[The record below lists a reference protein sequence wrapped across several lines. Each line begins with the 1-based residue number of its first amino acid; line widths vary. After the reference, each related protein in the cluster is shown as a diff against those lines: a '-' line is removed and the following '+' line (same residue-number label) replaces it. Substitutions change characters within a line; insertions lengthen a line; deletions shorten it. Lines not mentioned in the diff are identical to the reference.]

1 MTAKLPAIPEPVAAL
16 AAQMTAWRHE
26 IHAWPELGFEEE
38 RTSALVARELRAL
51 GLEVHTGLGVT
62 GIVAVIDSGKPGMS
76 IGLRA
81 DMDALP
87 MDEVAGERGELPYRS
102 QRPGVAHT
110 CGHDGHTAALLGTAR
125 HLVAHPP
132 ASGRV
137 VLIFQPAEEGG
148 RGAIRMIEDGLLT
161 RWPCNEVYAF
171 HNMPALPTGE
181 ASVRSGATL
190 QSLAVFEIAI
200 EGVGG
205 HAAAPH
211 RANDP
216 LQVAARLAVDI
227 SAIVG
232 RHIDPMEAA
241 LINVGSLQA
250 GTTHNIIPSTAS
262 LSGTIRSLSKDVHDE
277 LLRRLRALCEGHAQI
292 SGCKIALGIPHSCP
306 PCVNAPEQAAL
317 AAEAIADV
325 LGADH
330 VKTDLRAYPFSDD
343 FSYLLEQ
350 WPGAYMFLGMDSAM
364 CHHPTFRFDDGL
376 LPVAAAVFDRIVR
389 RRLG

>member
-1 MTAKLPAIPEPVAAL
+1 MPVLPAIPAPVQTL
-16 AAQMTAWRHE
+16 APVMTAWRQQ
-26 IHAWPELGFEEE
+26 IHAWPELGFEEFK
-38 RTSALVARELRAL
+38 TSALVIDVLQSL
-51 GLEVHTGLGVT
+51 GLEVHSGLGGT
-62 GIVAVIDSGKPGMS
+62 GVVAVIDSGKPGLS

-87 MDEVAGERGELPYRS
+87 MDEHNDLPFRS
-102 QRPGVAHT
+102 QRAGVAHT
-110 CGHDGHTAALLGTAR
+110 CGHDGHTSALLGTAQY
-125 HLVAHPP
+125 LTAHPP

-148 RGAIRMIEDGLLT
+148 RGAIKMVEDGLFT
-161 RWPCNEVYAF
+161 RWPCDEVYAF
-171 HNMPALPTGE
+171 HNMPALKTGE

-190 QSLAVFEIAI
+190 QSLAVFEIEI

-216 LQVAARLAVDI
+216 LQVAARLAVEI

-241 LINVGSLQA
+241 LINVGKLQA
-250 GTTHNIIPSTAS
+250 GTTHNIIPATAS
-262 LSGTIRSLSKDVHDE
+262 LSRTIRSLSRGVHDT
-277 LLRRLRALCEGHAQI
+277 LLKRLRALCEGQAQI
-292 SGCKIALGIPHSCP
+292 SGCTIKLEIPHSCP

-317 AAEAIADV
+317 AAEALGDV
-325 LGADH
+325 LGADN
-330 VKTDLRAYPFSDD
+330 VKTDMRAYPFSDD
-343 FSYLLEQ
+343 FSYMLDQ
-350 WPGAYMFLGMDSAM
+350 WPGAYLFLGMDSAM
-364 CHHPTFRFDDGL
+364 CHHPTFRFDDQL
-376 LPVAAAVFDRIVR
+376 LPVATSVFARIVQ

>member
-1 MTAKLPAIPEPVAAL
+1 MTRNIPAPIAAL
-16 AAQMTAWRHE
+16 ASRMTGWRHR
-26 IHAWPELGFEEE
+26 IHAWPELGFEEA
-38 RTSALVARELRAL
+38 RTSALVIEELRGL
-51 GLEVHTGLGVT
+51 GLEVHTGLGGT
-62 GIVAVIDSGKPGMS
+62 GVVAVIDSGTPGLS

-87 MDEVAGERGELPYRS
+87 MDEQSDLPFRS

-110 CGHDGHTAALLGTAR
+110 CGHDGHTSALLGTAA

-132 ASGRV
+132 ATGRV

-148 RGAIRMIEDGLLT
+148 RGAIRMIEDGLFA
-161 RWPCNEVYAF
+161 RWPCDEVYAF
-171 HNMPALPTGE
+171 HNMPALPAGK

-262 LSGTIRSLSKDVHDE
+262 LSGTIRSLSKDVHEE
-277 LLRRLRALCEGHAQI
+277 LLKRLRALCEGHAQI
-292 SGCKIALGIPHSCP
+292 SGCAIDLQVPHSCP
-306 PCVNAPEQAAL
+306 PCVNAPGQAAL
-317 AAEAIADV
+317 AAEAIGDV
-325 LGADH
+325 LGTDNVA
-330 VKTDLRAYPFSDD
+330 TDLRAYPFSDD
-343 FSYLLEQ
+343 FSYMLEQ
-350 WPGAYMFLGMDSAM
+350 WPGAYLFLGMDSAM

>member
-1 MTAKLPAIPEPVAAL
+1 MTRNIPAPIADL
-16 AAQMTAWRHE
+16 ASRMTAWRHR

-38 RTSALVARELRAL
+38 RTSALVIEELRGL
-51 GLEVHTGLGVT
+51 GLEVHSGLGGT
-62 GIVAVIDSGKPGMS
+62 GVVAVVDSGKQGLS

-87 MDEVAGERGELPYRS
+87 MEEQSDLPFRS

-110 CGHDGHTAALLGTAR
+110 CGHDGHTSALLGTAA

-132 ASGRV
+132 ATGRV

-148 RGAIRMIEDGLLT
+148 RGAIRMIEDGLFE
-161 RWPCNEVYAF
+161 RWPCDEVYAF
-171 HNMPALPTGE
+171 HNMPALPSGR

-262 LSGTIRSLSKDVHDE
+262 LSGTIRALSKDVHEE
-277 LLRRLRALCEGHAQI
+277 LLKRLRALCEGHAQI
-292 SGCKIALGIPHSCP
+292 SGCSIDLQIPHACP

-317 AAEAIADV
+317 AAEAIGDV
-325 LGADH
+325 LGAGN
-330 VKTDLRAYPFSDD
+330 VATDLRAYPFSDD
-343 FSYLLEQ
+343 FSYMLEQ
-350 WPGAYMFLGMDSAM
+350 WPGAYLFLGMDSAM

>member
-1 MTAKLPAIPEPVAAL
+1 MAEIPTSILDL
-16 AAQMTAWRHE
+16 APEMAEWRHR

-38 RTSALVARELRAL
+38 KTSALAADVLESL
-51 GLEVHTGLGVT
+51 GLEVHRRLGGTGL
-62 GIVAVIDSGKPGMS
+62 VAVIDSGKPGLS

-87 MDEVAGERGELPYRS
+87 MDEDNDLAYRS

-110 CGHDGHTAALLGTAR
+110 CGHDGHTSALLGVAR

-137 VLIFQPAEEGG
+137 VLVFQPAEEGG
-148 RGAIRMIEDGLLT
+148 RGAIRMIEDGLFE
-161 RWPCNEVYAF
+161 RFHCDEVYAF
-171 HNMPALPTGE
+171 HNMPLLGAGR
-181 ASVRSGATL
+181 ASVRTGATL

-211 RANDP
+211 KATDP

-227 SAIVG
+227 GAIVG

-241 LINVGSLQA
+241 LINVGQLQA
-250 GTTHNIIPSTAS
+250 GTTHNIIPSSAS
-262 LSGTIRSLSKDVHDE
+262 LAGTIRALSTDVHDE
-277 LLRRLRALCEGHAQI
+277 LLRRLQALCDGHAQI
-292 SGCKIALGIPHSCP
+292 SGCKVTLAIPHSCP
-306 PCVNAPEQAAL
+306 PCINAPGPAAL
-317 AAEAIADV
+317 AAEAIAAV
-325 LGADH
+325 LGADN
-330 VKTDLRAYPFSDD
+330 VETDRRAYPFSDD
-343 FSYLLEQ
+343 FSYMLER
-350 WPGAYMFLGMDSAM
+350 WPGAYLFLGMDSAM
-364 CHHPTFRFDDGL
+364 CHHPTFRFDDQL
-376 LPVAAAVFDRIVR
+376 LPVAAAVFDGIVR

>member
-1 MTAKLPAIPEPVAAL
+1 MTAIPDSLQQL
-16 AAQMTAWRHE
+16 APEMTGWRRR

-38 RTSALVARELRAL
+38 RTSALVAEVLESL
-51 GLEVHTGLGVT
+51 GLQVHRGLGGT
-62 GIVAVIDSGKPGMS
+62 GVVAVVDSGKPGMS

-87 MDEVAGERGELPYRS
+87 MDEDNDLEYRS

-110 CGHDGHTAALLGTAR
+110 CGHDGHTSALLGVAK

-137 VLIFQPAEEGG
+137 VLVFQPAEEGG
-148 RGAIRMIEDGLLT
+148 RGAIRMIEDGLFE
-161 RWPCNEVYAF
+161 RFACDEVYAF
-171 HNMPALPTGE
+171 HNMPLLGSGR
-181 ASVRSGATL
+181 ASVRTGPTL
-190 QSLAVFEIAI
+190 QSLAVFEIDI

-211 RANDP
+211 KATDP

-227 SAIVG
+227 SGIVG

-250 GTTHNIIPSTAS
+250 GTTHNIIPATAS
-262 LSGTIRSLSKDVHDE
+262 LSGTIRALSKQVHEE
-277 LLRRLRALCEGHAQI
+277 LLARLRALCEGYAAM
-292 SGCKIALGIPHSCP
+292 SGCKVKLEIPHSCP
-306 PCVNAPEQAAL
+306 ACVNAPEQAAL
-317 AAEAIADV
+317 AAQALGEV
-325 LGADH
+325 LGAEA
-330 VKTDLRAYPFSDD
+330 VETDRRAYPFSDD
-343 FSYLLEQ
+343 FAYMLEQ
-350 WPGAYMFLGMDSAM
+350 WPGAYLFLGMDSAM
-364 CHHPTFRFDDGL
+364 CHHPTFKFDDDL

-389 RRLG
+389 LRLG

>member
-1 MTAKLPAIPEPVAAL
+1 MAEIPAPVLAL
-16 AAQMTAWRHE
+16 APEMTAWRQR
-26 IHAWPELGFEEE
+26 IHAWPELGFEEQ
-38 RTSALVARELRAL
+38 RTSALVAEVLSGL
-51 GLEVHTGLGVT
+51 GLEVHSGLGGT
-62 GIVAVIDSGKPGMS
+62 GVVAVIDSGKPGPS

-87 MDEVAGERGELPYRS
+87 MDEQNDLPYRS

-110 CGHDGHTAALLGTAR
+110 CGHDGHTSALLGTAK

-148 RGAIRMIEDGLLT
+148 RGAIRMVEDGLFE
-161 RWPCNEVYAF
+161 RWPCDEVYAF
-171 HNMPALPTGE
+171 HNMPALKPGE
-181 ASVRSGATL
+181 ASVRAGATL
-190 QSLAVFEIAI
+190 QSLAVFEIRI

-227 SAIVG
+227 GAIVG

-262 LSGTIRSLSKDVHDE
+262 LSGTLRSLSKDVHEE

-292 SGCKIALGIPHSCP
+292 SGCAIALEIPHSCP
-306 PCVNAPEQAAL
+306 PCINAPEQAAL
-317 AAEAIADV
+317 AAEALADV
-325 LGADH
+325 LGAGNL
-330 VKTDLRAYPFSDD
+330 KTDLRAYPFSDD
-343 FSYLLEQ
+343 FSYMLEQ
-350 WPGAYMFLGMDSAM
+350 WPGAYLFLGMDSAM
-364 CHHPTFRFDDGL
+364 CHHPTFHFDDRL
-376 LPVAAAVFDRIVR
+376 LPVAAATFDRIVR

>member
-1 MTAKLPAIPEPVAAL
+1 MTLQLPAIPESIAAL
-16 AAQMTAWRHE
+16 ASQMTAWRQE
-26 IHAWPELGFEEE
+26 IHAWPELGFEEDK
-38 RTSALVARELRAL
+38 TAALVARELRAL

-62 GIVAVIDSGKPGMS
+62 GMVAVIDSGRPGLS

-87 MDEVAGERGELPYRS
+87 MEEQSDLPFRS

-110 CGHDGHTAALLGTAR
+110 CGHDGHTSALLGVAR

-148 RGAIRMIEDGLLT
+148 RGAIRMIEDGLFA
-161 RWPCNEVYAF
+161 RWPCDEVYAF
-171 HNMPALPTGE
+171 HNMPALESGE
-181 ASVRSGATL
+181 ASVRSGPTL

-292 SGCKIALGIPHSCP
+292 SGCSIALEIPHSCP

-325 LGADH
+325 LGADK
-330 VKTDLRAYPFSDD
+330 VRTDLRAYPFSDD
-343 FSYLLEQ
+343 FSYMLEQ
-350 WPGAYMFLGMDSAM
+350 WPGAYLFLGMDSAM

>member
-1 MTAKLPAIPEPVAAL
+1 MTRNIPAPIADL
-16 AAQMTAWRHE
+16 ASRMTAWRHR

-38 RTSALVARELRAL
+38 KTSALVIEELRGL
-51 GLEVHTGLGVT
+51 GLEVHTGLGGT
-62 GIVAVIDSGKPGMS
+62 GVVAVIDSRKPGLS

-87 MDEVAGERGELPYRS
+87 MEEQSDLPFRS

-110 CGHDGHTAALLGTAR
+110 CGHDGHTSALLGTAA

-132 ASGRV
+132 ATGRV

-148 RGAIRMIEDGLLT
+148 RGAIRMIEDGLFE
-161 RWPCNEVYAF
+161 RWPCDEVYAF
-171 HNMPALPTGE
+171 HNMPALKTGE

-262 LSGTIRSLSKDVHDE
+262 LSGTIRALSKDVHE
-277 LLRRLRALCEGHAQI
+277 ALLERLRALCEGHTQI
-292 SGCKIALGIPHSCP
+292 SGCSIDLQIPHACP

-317 AAEAIADV
+317 AAEAIGDV
-325 LGADH
+325 LGAAN
-330 VKTDLRAYPFSDD
+330 VATDLRAYPFSDD
-343 FSYLLEQ
+343 FSYMLEQ
-350 WPGAYMFLGMDSAM
+350 WPGAYLFLGMDSAM

-376 LPVAAAVFDRIVR
+376 LPVAVAVFDRILR

>member
-1 MTAKLPAIPEPVAAL
+1 MTRNIPAPIADL
-16 AAQMTAWRHE
+16 ASRMTAWRHR

-38 RTSALVARELRAL
+38 RTSALVIEELRGL
-51 GLEVHTGLGVT
+51 GLEVHTGLGGT
-62 GIVAVIDSGKPGMS
+62 GVVAVIDSGKPGLS

-87 MDEVAGERGELPYRS
+87 MEEQSDLPFRS

-110 CGHDGHTAALLGTAR
+110 CGHDGHTSALLGTAA

-132 ASGRV
+132 ATGRV

-148 RGAIRMIEDGLLT
+148 RGAIRMIEDGLFA
-161 RWPCNEVYAF
+161 RWPCDEVYAF
-171 HNMPALPTGE
+171 HNMPALPSDR

-262 LSGTIRSLSKDVHDE
+262 LSGTIRALSKDVHE
-277 LLRRLRALCEGHAQI
+277 ALLQRLRALCEGHAQI
-292 SGCKIALGIPHSCP
+292 SGCRIDLQIPHACP

-317 AAEAIADV
+317 AAEAIGDV
-325 LGADH
+325 LGAGN
-330 VKTDLRAYPFSDD
+330 VATDLRAYPFSDD
-343 FSYLLEQ
+343 FSYMLEQ
-350 WPGAYMFLGMDSAM
+350 WPGAYLFLGMDSAM

>member
-1 MTAKLPAIPEPVAAL
+1 MTRNIPAPIAAL
-16 AAQMTAWRHE
+16 ASRMTGWRHR
-26 IHAWPELGFEEE
+26 IHAWPELGFEEA
-38 RTSALVARELRAL
+38 RTSALVIEELRGL
-51 GLEVHTGLGVT
+51 GLEVHTGLGGT
-62 GIVAVIDSGKPGMS
+62 GVVAVIDSGTPGLS

-87 MDEVAGERGELPYRS
+87 MDEQSDLPFRS

-110 CGHDGHTAALLGTAR
+110 CGHDGHTSALLGTAA

-132 ASGRV
+132 ATGRV

-148 RGAIRMIEDGLLT
+148 RGAIRMIEDGLFA
-161 RWPCNEVYAF
+161 RWPCDEVYAF
-171 HNMPALPTGE
+171 HNMPALPTGR

-262 LSGTIRSLSKDVHDE
+262 LSGTIRALSKDVHE
-277 LLRRLRALCEGHAQI
+277 ALLQRLRALCEGHAQI
-292 SGCKIALGIPHSCP
+292 SGCSIDLQIPHACP
-306 PCVNAPEQAAL
+306 PCVNAPAQAAL
-317 AAEAIADV
+317 AAEAIGDV
-325 LGADH
+325 LGVDNVA
-330 VKTDLRAYPFSDD
+330 TGLRAYPFSDD
-343 FSYLLEQ
+343 FSYMLEQ
-350 WPGAYMFLGMDSAM
+350 WPGAYLFLGMDSAM

>member
-1 MTAKLPAIPEPVAAL
+1 MAAVLDPLMAL
-16 AAQMTAWRHE
+16 APRMTEWRHR

-38 RTSALVARELRAL
+38 RTSALVAEVLAGL
-51 GLEVHTGLGVT
+51 GLEVHTGLGGT
-62 GIVAVIDSGKPGMS
+62 GVVAVIDSGKPGMS

-87 MDEVAGERGELPYRS
+87 MDEQSDLPFRS

-110 CGHDGHTAALLGTAR
+110 CGHDGHTSALLGTAQY
-125 HLVAHPP
+125 LVAHPP
-132 ASGRV
+132 ATGRV

-148 RGAIRMIEDGLLT
+148 RGAIKMVEDGLFT
-161 RWPCNEVYAF
+161 RWPCDEVYAF
-171 HNMPALPTGE
+171 HNMPALKTGE
-181 ASVRSGATL
+181 ASVRTGATL
-190 QSLAVFEIAI
+190 QSLAVFEIEI

-216 LQVAARLAVDI
+216 LQVAARLAVEI

-241 LINVGSLQA
+241 LINVGKLQA

-262 LSGTIRSLSKDVHDE
+262 LSGTMRSLSKDVHEE
-277 LLRRLRALCEGHAQI
+277 LLKRLRALCEGHAQMT
-292 SGCKIALGIPHSCP
+292 GCKIDLQIPHSCP

-317 AAEAIADV
+317 AAEAIGDV
-325 LGADH
+325 LGREN
-330 VKTDLRAYPFSDD
+330 VKTDMRAYPFSDD
-343 FSYLLEQ
+343 FSYMLEQ
-350 WPGAYMFLGMDSAM
+350 WPGAYLFLGMDSAM
-364 CHHPTFRFDDGL
+364 CHHPTFRFDDQL
-376 LPVAAAVFDRIVR
+376 LPVAASVFARIVQ

>member
-1 MTAKLPAIPEPVAAL
+1 MTRNIPAPIADL
-16 AAQMTAWRHE
+16 ASRMTAWRHR

-38 RTSALVARELRAL
+38 RTSALVIEELRGL
-51 GLEVHTGLGVT
+51 GLEVHTGLGGT
-62 GIVAVIDSGKPGMS
+62 GVVAVIDSGKPGLS

-87 MDEVAGERGELPYRS
+87 MDEQSDLPFRS

-110 CGHDGHTAALLGTAR
+110 CGHDGHTSALLGTAA

-132 ASGRV
+132 ATGRV

-148 RGAIRMIEDGLLT
+148 RGAIRMIEDGLFA
-161 RWPCNEVYAF
+161 RWPCDEVYAF
-171 HNMPALPTGE
+171 HNMPALPSGR
-181 ASVRSGATL
+181 ASVRNGATL

-262 LSGTIRSLSKDVHDE
+262 LSGTIRALSKDVHE
-277 LLRRLRALCEGHAQI
+277 ALLQRLRALCEGHAQI
-292 SGCKIALGIPHSCP
+292 SGCSIDLQIPHACP
-306 PCVNAPEQAAL
+306 PCVNAPAQAAL
-317 AAEAIADV
+317 AAEAIGDV
-325 LGADH
+325 LGVDNVA
-330 VKTDLRAYPFSDD
+330 TGLRAYPFSDD
-343 FSYLLEQ
+343 FSYMLEQ
-350 WPGAYMFLGMDSAM
+350 WPGAYLFLGMDSAM

>member
-1 MTAKLPAIPEPVAAL
+1 MATVLDPLIAL
-16 AAQMTAWRHE
+16 APRMTEWRHR

-38 RTSALVARELRAL
+38 RTSALVAEVLTGL
-51 GLEVHTGLGVT
+51 GLQVHTGLGGT
-62 GIVAVIDSGKPGMS
+62 GVVAVIDSGKPGMS

-87 MDEVAGERGELPYRS
+87 MDEQSDLPFRS

-110 CGHDGHTAALLGTAR
+110 CGHDGHTSVLLGTAQY
-125 HLVAHPP
+125 LVAHPP
-132 ASGRV
+132 ATGRV

-148 RGAIRMIEDGLLT
+148 RGAIKMVEDGLFT
-161 RWPCNEVYAF
+161 RWPCDEVYAF
-171 HNMPALPTGE
+171 HNMPALKGGE
-181 ASVRSGATL
+181 ASVRAGATL
-190 QSLAVFEIAI
+190 QSLAVFEIEI

-216 LQVAARLAVDI
+216 LQVAARLAVEI

-241 LINVGSLQA
+241 LINVGRLQA

-262 LSGTIRSLSKDVHDE
+262 LSGTMRSLSKDVHEE
-277 LLRRLRALCEGHAQI
+277 LLKRLRALCEGQAQI
-292 SGCKIALGIPHSCP
+292 SGCRIDLQIPHSCP
-306 PCVNAPEQAAL
+306 PCINSPEQAAL

-325 LGADH
+325 LGADN
-330 VKTDLRAYPFSDD
+330 VKTDMRAYPFSDD
-343 FSYLLEQ
+343 FSYMLEQ
-350 WPGAYMFLGMDSAM
+350 WPGAYLFLGMDSAM
-364 CHHPTFRFDDGL
+364 CHHPTFRFDDQL
-376 LPVAAAVFDRIVR
+376 LPVAASVFARIVQ

>member
-1 MTAKLPAIPEPVAAL
+1 MTVSSPDVPEAIRAL
-16 AAQMTAWRHE
+16 APTMTDWRQA

-38 RTSALVARELRAL
+38 RTSALVIETLRGL
-51 GLEVHTGLGVT
+51 GLEVHTGLGGT
-62 GIVAVIDSGKPGMS
+62 GVVAVIDSGAPGLS

-87 MDEVAGERGELPYRS
+87 MDEDSDLPFRS

-110 CGHDGHTAALLGTAR
+110 CGHDGHTSALLGTAQY
-125 HLVAHPP
+125 LVAHPP

-148 RGAIRMIEDGLLT
+148 RGAIRMIEDGLFD
-161 RWPCNEVYAF
+161 RFPCDEVYAF
-171 HNMPALPTGE
+171 HNMPALPSGR
-181 ASVRSGATL
+181 ASVRAGATL

-200 EGVGG
+200 EGIGG

-227 SAIVG
+227 GAIVG

-262 LSGTIRSLSKDVHDE
+262 LSGTIRSLSTDVHE
-277 LLRRLRALCEGHAQI
+277 ALLARLRALCEGHAQI
-292 SGCKIALGIPHSCP
+292 SGCTIRLEIPHSCP
-306 PCVNAPEQAAL
+306 PCVNAPAQAAL
-317 AAEAIADV
+317 AAEAIGDV
-325 LGADH
+325 LGAEN
-330 VKTDLRAYPFSDD
+330 VSTDLRAYPFSDD
-343 FSYLLEQ
+343 FSYMLQQ
-350 WPGAYMFLGMDSAM
+350 WPGAYLFLGMDSAM
-364 CHHPTFRFDDGL
+364 CHHPTFRFDDAL
-376 LPVAAAVFDRIVR
+376 LPVAVAVFDRIVR

>member
-1 MTAKLPAIPEPVAAL
+1 MLEIPSSVLSL
-16 AAQMTAWRHE
+16 APEMAAWRHR

-38 RTSALVARELRAL
+38 KTSALVADVLAAL
-51 GLEVHTGLGVT
+51 GLEVHRGLGGT
-62 GIVAVIDSGKPGMS
+62 GIVAVIDSGRPGPS

-87 MDEVAGERGELPYRS
+87 MDEHNDLAYRS

-110 CGHDGHTAALLGTAR
+110 CGHDGHTSALLGTAR

-148 RGAIRMIEDGLLT
+148 RGAIKMAEDGLFE
-161 RWPCNEVYAF
+161 RWPCDEVYAF
-171 HNMPALPTGE
+171 HNMPALRRGE

-211 RANDP
+211 RATDP

-227 SAIVG
+227 GAIVG
-232 RHIDPMEAA
+232 RHIDPMEPA
-241 LINVGSLQA
+241 LINVGTLQA

-262 LSGTIRSLSKDVHDE
+262 LSGTIRALSRDVHEE
-277 LLRRLRALCEGHAQI
+277 LLKRLRALCEGQARI
-292 SGCKIALGIPHSCP
+292 SGCSIDLQIPHSCP

-317 AAEAIADV
+317 AADALRDV
-325 LGADH
+325 LGHDN

-343 FSYLLEQ
+343 FSYMLEQ
-350 WPGAYMFLGMDSAM
+350 WPGAYLFLGMDSAM
-364 CHHPTFRFDDGL
+364 CHHPEFRFDDAL
-376 LPVAAAVFDRIVR
+376 LPVAVAVFDRIVR

>member
-1 MTAKLPAIPEPVAAL
+1 MAAVLDPLIAL
-16 AAQMTAWRHE
+16 APRMTEWRHR

-38 RTSALVARELRAL
+38 RTSARVAEVLTGL
-51 GLEVHTGLGVT
+51 GLDVHTGLGGT
-62 GIVAVIDSGKPGMS
+62 GVVAVIDSGKPGMS

-87 MDEVAGERGELPYRS
+87 MDEQSDLPFRS

-110 CGHDGHTAALLGTAR
+110 CGHDGHTSALLGTAQY
-125 HLVAHPP
+125 LVAHPP
-132 ASGRV
+132 ATGRV

-148 RGAIRMIEDGLLT
+148 RGAIKMVEDGLFT
-161 RWPCNEVYAF
+161 RWPCDEVYAF
-171 HNMPALPTGE
+171 HNMPALKGGE
-181 ASVRSGATL
+181 ASVRTGATL
-190 QSLAVFEIAI
+190 QSLAVFEIEI

-216 LQVAARLAVDI
+216 LQVAARLAVEI

-241 LINVGSLQA
+241 LINVGKLQA

-262 LSGTIRSLSKDVHDE
+262 LSGTMRSLSKDVHEE
-277 LLRRLRALCEGHAQI
+277 LLKRLRALCEGYAQM
-292 SGCKIALGIPHSCP
+292 SGCRIDLQIPHSCP
-306 PCVNAPEQAAL
+306 PCINSPEQAAL
-317 AAEAIADV
+317 AAQAIADV
-325 LGADH
+325 LGADN
-330 VKTDLRAYPFSDD
+330 VKTDMRAYPFSDD
-343 FSYLLEQ
+343 FSYMLEQ
-350 WPGAYMFLGMDSAM
+350 WPGAYLFLGMDSAM
-364 CHHPTFRFDDGL
+364 CHHPTFRFDDQL
-376 LPVAAAVFDRIVR
+376 LPVAASVFARIVQ

>member
-1 MTAKLPAIPEPVAAL
+1 MAEIPAAVLAL
-16 AAQMTAWRHE
+16 APEMTGWRQR

-38 RTSALVARELRAL
+38 RTSALVAEVLRGL
-51 GLEVHTGLGVT
+51 GLEVHAGLGGTGL
-62 GIVAVIDSGKPGMS
+62 VAVVDSGRPGPS

-87 MDEVAGERGELPYRS
+87 MDEQNDLPYRS

-110 CGHDGHTAALLGTAR
+110 CGHDGHTSALLGTAK

-132 ASGRV
+132 GSGRV

-148 RGAIRMIEDGLLT
+148 RGAIRMVEDGLFE
-161 RWPCNEVYAF
+161 RWPCDEVYAF
-171 HNMPALPTGE
+171 HNMPALKPGE
-181 ASVRSGATL
+181 ASVRTGATL
-190 QSLAVFEIAI
+190 QALAVFEIDI

-227 SAIVG
+227 GAIVG

-262 LSGTIRSLSKDVHDE
+262 LSGTIRSLSKEVHE
-277 LLRRLRALCEGHAQI
+277 ALLQRLRALCEGHAQI
-292 SGCKIALGIPHSCP
+292 SGCTIDLRIPHSCP

-317 AAEAIADV
+317 AAQALADV
-325 LGADH
+325 LGAEN

-343 FSYLLEQ
+343 FSYMLEQ
-350 WPGAYMFLGMDSAM
+350 WPGAYLFLGMDSAM
-364 CHHPTFRFDDGL
+364 CHHPTFRFDDQL
-376 LPVAAAVFDRIVR
+376 LPVAASVFDRIVR

>member
-1 MTAKLPAIPEPVAAL
+1 MAAVPAPLLAL
-16 AAQMTAWRHE
+16 APRMTAWRQR

-38 RTSALVARELRAL
+38 RTSALVIEVLRGL
-51 GLEVHTGLGVT
+51 GLEVHTGLGGT
-62 GIVAVIDSGKPGMS
+62 GVVAVIDSGTPGLS

-87 MDEVAGERGELPYRS
+87 MDEVADERGELPYRS

-110 CGHDGHTAALLGTAR
+110 CGHDGHTSALLGTAEY
-125 HLVAHPP
+125 LVAHPP
-132 ASGRV
+132 ATGRV

-148 RGAIRMIEDGLLT
+148 RGAIKMVEDGLFT
-161 RWPCNEVYAF
+161 RWPCDEVYAF
-171 HNMPALPTGE
+171 HNMPALPGGQ
-181 ASVRSGATL
+181 ASVRSGPTL
-190 QSLAVFEIAI
+190 QSLAVFEIAV

-227 SAIVG
+227 GAIVG

-250 GTTHNIIPSTAS
+250 GTTHNIIPSTAA
-262 LSGTIRSLSKDVHDE
+262 LSGTIRSLSRDVHDE
-277 LLRRLRALCEGHAQI
+277 LLKRLRALCEGHAQI
-292 SGCKIALGIPHSCP
+292 SGCSIDLRIPHSCP
-306 PCVNAPEQAAL
+306 PCVNAPEQATL

-325 LGADH
+325 LGREN
-330 VKTDLRAYPFSDD
+330 VRTDMRAYPFSDD
-343 FSYLLEQ
+343 FSYMLEQ
-350 WPGAYMFLGMDSAM
+350 WPGAYLFLGMDSAM
-364 CHHPTFRFDDGL
+364 CHHPTFRFDDQL
-376 LPVAAAVFDRIVR
+376 LPVAASVFARIVQ

>member
-1 MTAKLPAIPEPVAAL
+1 MAAVVPEPLIAL
-16 AAQMTAWRHE
+16 APRMTEWRQR

-38 RTSALVARELRAL
+38 RTSALVAQVLRGL
-51 GLEVHTGLGVT
+51 GLEVHTGLGGT
-62 GIVAVIDSGKPGMS
+62 GVVAVVDSGKPGLS

-87 MDEVAGERGELPYRS
+87 MDEQSDLPFRS

-110 CGHDGHTAALLGTAR
+110 CGHDGHTSALLGTAEY
-125 HLVAHPP
+125 LVAHPP

-148 RGAIRMIEDGLLT
+148 RGAIRMVEDGLFE
-161 RWPCNEVYAF
+161 RWPCDEVYAF
-171 HNMPALPTGE
+171 HNMPALKGGE
-181 ASVRSGATL
+181 ASVRVGATL

-211 RANDP
+211 RATDP

-227 SAIVG
+227 GAIVG

-241 LINVGSLQA
+241 LINVGMLQA
-250 GTTHNIIPSTAS
+250 GTTHNIIPATAS
-262 LSGTIRSLSKDVHDE
+262 LSGTIRSLSREVHEE
-277 LLRRLRALCEGHAQI
+277 LLKRLRALCEGQAQI
-292 SGCKIALGIPHSCP
+292 SGCRIDLQIPHSCP

-317 AAEAIADV
+317 AAEALADV
-325 LGADH
+325 LGAEN
-330 VKTDLRAYPFSDD
+330 VKTDVRAYPFSDD
-343 FSYLLEQ
+343 FSYMLEQ
-350 WPGAYMFLGMDSAM
+350 WPGAYLFLGMDSAM

-376 LPVAAAVFDRIVR
+376 LPVAAAVFARIVQ

>member
-1 MTAKLPAIPEPVAAL
+1 MAEIPSPVLSL
-16 AAQMTAWRHE
+16 AEEMAAWRHR

-38 RTSALVARELRAL
+38 KTSALVAEVLASL
-51 GLEVHTGLGVT
+51 GLEVHRGLGGTGL
-62 GIVAVIDSGKPGMS
+62 VAVVDSGRPGLS

-87 MDEVAGERGELPYRS
+87 MDERNDLEYRS

-110 CGHDGHTAALLGTAR
+110 CGHDGHTSALLGTAK
-125 HLVAHPP
+125 HLAAHPP
-132 ASGRV
+132 KSGRV

-148 RGAIRMIEDGLLT
+148 RGAIRMAEDGLFE
-161 RWPCNEVYAF
+161 RFPCDEVYAF
-171 HNMPALPTGE
+171 HNMPALARGE

-211 RANDP
+211 RATDP

-227 SAIVG
+227 GAIVG
-232 RHIDPMEAA
+232 RHVDPMEAA
-241 LINVGSLQA
+241 LINVGRLQA

-262 LSGTIRSLSKDVHDE
+262 LSGTLRSLSKDVHEE

-292 SGCKIALGIPHSCP
+292 SGCAIALEIPHSCP
-306 PCVNAPEQAAL
+306 PCINAPEQAAL
-317 AAEAIADV
+317 AAEALADV
-325 LGADH
+325 LGAGN

-343 FSYLLEQ
+343 FSYMLER
-350 WPGAYMFLGMDSAM
+350 WPGAYLFLGMDSAM
-364 CHHPTFRFDDGL
+364 CHHPTFRFDDRL
-376 LPVAAAVFDRIVR
+376 LPVAAATFDRIVR

>member
-1 MTAKLPAIPEPVAAL
+1 MAVIPESLQLL
-16 AAQMTAWRHE
+16 APQMTAWRQQ

-38 RTSALVARELRAL
+38 RTSALVIEVLQSL
-51 GLEVHTGLGVT
+51 GLDVHVGLGGT
-62 GIVAVIDSGKPGMS
+62 GVVAVIDSGKPGMS

-87 MDEVAGERGELPYRS
+87 MDEHNDLEYRS

-110 CGHDGHTAALLGTAR
+110 CGHDGHTSALLGTAR
-125 HLVAHPP
+125 HLVANPP

-148 RGAIRMIEDGLLT
+148 RGAIKMVEDGLFE
-161 RWPCNEVYAF
+161 RWRCDEVYAF
-171 HNMPALPTGE
+171 HNMPALKYGE

-241 LINVGSLQA
+241 LINVGQLTA

-262 LSGTIRSLSKDVHDE
+262 LSGTIRSLSKDVHEE
-277 LLRRLRALCEGHAQI
+277 LLKRLRALCEGYAQI
-292 SGCKIALGIPHSCP
+292 SGCSIKLEIPHSCP
-306 PCVNAPEQAAL
+306 PCINSPEQAAL

-325 LGADH
+325 LGKEN

-343 FSYLLEQ
+343 FSYMLEQ
-350 WPGAYMFLGMDSAM
+350 WPGAYLFLGMDSAM
-364 CHHPTFRFDDGL
+364 CHHPTFKFDDHL
-376 LPVAAAVFDRIVR
+376 LPVAASVFTRIVQ

>member
-1 MTAKLPAIPEPVAAL
+1 MAAVPDSVLAL
-16 AAQMTAWRHE
+16 APRMADWRQR

-38 RTSALVARELRAL
+38 RTSALVAEVLR
-51 GLEVHTGLGVT
+51 GLWLDVHTGLGGT
-62 GIVAVIDSGKPGMS
+62 GVVAVIDSGKPGMS

-87 MDEVAGERGELPYRS
+87 MDEHNELPYRS

-110 CGHDGHTAALLGTAR
+110 CGHDGHTAALLGTAE
-125 HLVAHPP
+125 HLVANPP

-148 RGAIRMIEDGLLT
+148 RGAIKMVEDGLFE
-161 RWPCNEVYAF
+161 RWPCDEVYAF
-171 HNMPALPTGE
+171 HNMPALPGGQ
-181 ASVRSGATL
+181 ASVRTGATL

-216 LQVAARLAVDI
+216 LQVAARLAVEI

-250 GTTHNIIPSTAS
+250 GTTHNIIPSSAS
-262 LSGTIRSLSKDVHDE
+262 LSGTIRSLSREVHEE
-277 LLRRLRALCEGHAQI
+277 LLKRLRALCEGYAQI
-292 SGCKIALGIPHSCP
+292 SGCSIDLRIPHSCP

-317 AAEAIADV
+317 AAQALGDV
-325 LGADH
+325 LGADN
-330 VKTDLRAYPFSDD
+330 VRTDMRAYPFSDD
-343 FSYLLEQ
+343 FSYMLEQ
-350 WPGAYMFLGMDSAM
+350 WPGAYLFLGMDSAM
-364 CHHPTFRFDDGL
+364 CHHPTFRFDDQL
-376 LPVAAAVFDRIVR
+376 LPVAAAVFERIVR

>member
-1 MTAKLPAIPEPVAAL
+1 MAAVLDPLLTLAPRMTE
-16 AAQMTAWRHE
+16 WRHR

-38 RTSALVARELRAL
+38 RTSALVIEVLGGL
-51 GLEVHTGLGVT
+51 GLDVHSGLGGT
-62 GIVAVIDSGKPGMS
+62 GVVAVIDSGKPGMS

-87 MDEVAGERGELPYRS
+87 MDEQSDLPYRS

-110 CGHDGHTAALLGTAR
+110 CGHDGHTSALLGTAEY
-125 HLVAHPP
+125 LVAHPP

-148 RGAIRMIEDGLLT
+148 RGAIKMVEDGLFE
-161 RWPCNEVYAF
+161 RWPCDEVYAF
-171 HNMPALPTGE
+171 HNMPALKRGE

-190 QSLAVFEIAI
+190 QSLAVFEIEI

-216 LQVAARLAVDI
+216 LQVAARLAVEI

-241 LINVGSLQA
+241 LINVGQLQA

-262 LSGTIRSLSKDVHDE
+262 LSGTIRSLSRDVHEE
-277 LLRRLRALCEGHAQI
+277 LLKRLRALCDGHAQI
-292 SGCKIALGIPHSCP
+292 SGCSISLQIPHSCP

-317 AAEAIADV
+317 AAEAIGDV
-325 LGADH
+325 LGRDN
-330 VKTDLRAYPFSDD
+330 VKTDMRAYPFSDD
-343 FSYLLEQ
+343 FSYMLEQ
-350 WPGAYMFLGMDSAM
+350 WPGAYLFLGMDSAM
-364 CHHPTFRFDDGL
+364 CHHPTFRFDDQL
-376 LPVAAAVFDRIVR
+376 LPVAASVFARIVQ

>member
-1 MTAKLPAIPEPVAAL
+1 MAAVLDPLMAL
-16 AAQMTAWRHE
+16 APRMTEWRHR

-38 RTSALVARELRAL
+38 RTSALVAEVLTGL
-51 GLEVHTGLGVT
+51 GLEVHTGLGGT
-62 GIVAVIDSGKPGMS
+62 GVVAVIDSGKPGMS

-87 MDEVAGERGELPYRS
+87 MDEQSDLPFRS

-110 CGHDGHTAALLGTAR
+110 CGHDGHTSALLGTAQY
-125 HLVAHPP
+125 LVAHPP
-132 ASGRV
+132 ATGRA

-148 RGAIRMIEDGLLT
+148 RGAIKMVEDGLFT
-161 RWPCNEVYAF
+161 RWPCDEVYAF
-171 HNMPALPTGE
+171 HNMPALKTGE
-181 ASVRSGATL
+181 ASVRTGATL
-190 QSLAVFEIAI
+190 QSLAVFEIEI

-216 LQVAARLAVDI
+216 LQVAARLAVEI

-241 LINVGSLQA
+241 LINVGKLQA

-262 LSGTIRSLSKDVHDE
+262 LSGTMRSLSKDVHEE
-277 LLRRLRALCEGHAQI
+277 LLKRLRALCEGHAQMT
-292 SGCKIALGIPHSCP
+292 GCKIDLQIPHSCP
-306 PCVNAPEQAAL
+306 PCVNSPEQAAL
-317 AAEAIADV
+317 AAEAIGDV
-325 LGADH
+325 LGREN
-330 VKTDLRAYPFSDD
+330 VKTDMRAYPFSDD
-343 FSYLLEQ
+343 FSYMLEQ
-350 WPGAYMFLGMDSAM
+350 WPGAYLFLGMDSAM
-364 CHHPTFRFDDGL
+364 CHHPTFRFDDQL
-376 LPVAAAVFDRIVR
+376 LPVAASVFARIVQ